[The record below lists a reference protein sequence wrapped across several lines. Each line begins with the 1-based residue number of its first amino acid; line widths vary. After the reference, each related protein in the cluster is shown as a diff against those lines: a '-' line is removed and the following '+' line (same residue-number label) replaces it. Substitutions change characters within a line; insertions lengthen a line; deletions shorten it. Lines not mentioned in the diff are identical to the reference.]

1 MYCIFD
7 KRNNILAQRQQ
18 LESLRRKRNNN
29 AHLKNKLSCFLFES
43 LKFLIFRNWYPQKF
57 LFECKLVL
65 LIYYLVYPPSH
76 TKSPNFNLLVFV
88 KVAQSCLTLCDHMDC
103 TVHGILQAR
112 ILELVAVPLSRGSS
126 QLRDQIQVSRNAGRF
141 FTTEP
146 PGKPTWHYGWRWKDN

>member
-18 LESLRRKRNNN
+18 LEGLRRKRNNN

-88 KVAQSCLTLCDHMDC
+88 KVAQSCLTLCDPMDC

-141 FTTEP
+141 FTSWNFNIYLVTQNI
-146 PGKPTWHYGWRWKDN
+146 TL